1 MVMDVAAA
9 KTMKGSESRWVD
21 LLSSPLRHLIRV
33 MGLIGSFIFVAV
45 AFIVVIEVVMRSI
58 FRLPQIWTG
67 EMSGLFTIIGS
78 YFMFAYTLQEKGHT
92 RVDFISMQLSERSNF
107 FLETF
112 TTCLSAVFC
121 AGLTWFGVKMINSS
135 LVMGEG
141 TPVLQIPLWIIQ
153 NCVPLSGALM
163 FLVLLRNLKETF
175 GSYRHRKELHRT
187 SGRPGFKDYGAVLLF
202 AAGLVGGIILIKI
215 SVPVGLLVL
224 FVAILFNGMPVAYAM
239 GLFGMIGLYVFLGNT
254 RALMNVPITA
264 YNAIDSQVVI
274 AFPLYFLS
282 GSILSAGKLGPRI
295 FNFTNALVRHLPGG
309 IGIASVI
316 FCGVFAAMT
325 GSSVA
330 VAAAIS
336 AIALPEM
343 LNRGY
348 SRKTSIGLLAAGGTL
363 GILFPPSVG
372 LIFYSALT
380 GESIG
385 KLFMAAVVPGVLLC
399 LMFIAYVAWVGL
411 RDKNIQR
418 DKGASLKEILR
429 AGKDAFGG
437 LIVILIIM
445 GGIYSGFFTVTEAGA
460 VAVLY
465 SIFLTVFWYR
475 TMTLSDLKA
484 CVLKAG
490 KMGGMLNL
498 ILIAA
503 SIAAILI
510 TMSHVTQDILNW
522 IGTLALPNWI
532 YIGAIM
538 ILMIILGGPLEA
550 VSITVICVP
559 VLYPIIISLGFN
571 GIWFGVITVII
582 AELAIISPP
591 EGMNLF
597 VLQEMSKG
605 TSEEVWKAVLP
616 FLAVM
621 AVFLLIVLLFPP
633 LSLWLPAMTK

>member
-1 MVMDVAAA
+1 
-9 KTMKGSESRWVD
+9 
-21 LLSSPLRHLIRV
+21 
-33 MGLIGSFIFVAV
+33 
-45 AFIVVIEVVMRSI
+45 
-58 FRLPQIWTG
+58 
-67 EMSGLFTIIGS
+67 
-78 YFMFAYTLQEKGHT
+78 
-92 RVDFISMQLSERSNF
+92 
-107 FLETF
+107 
-112 TTCLSAVFC
+112 
-121 AGLTWFGVKMINSS
+121 
-135 LVMGEG
+135 
-141 TPVLQIPLWIIQ
+141 
-153 NCVPLSGALM
+153 M
-163 FLVLLRNLKETF
+163 FLVLLRNLREAL
-175 GSYRHRKELHRT
+175 GSYRQRKELHGAF
-187 SGRPGFKDYGAVLLF
+187 GRSRFKDYGAVLLF
-202 AAGLVGGIILIKI
+202 AAGLVGGIVLLKV
-215 SVPVGLLVL
+215 SVPIGLLVL
-224 FVAILFNGMPVAYAM
+224 FVALLFNGMPVAYAM
-239 GLFGMIGLYVFLGNT
+239 GLFGMIGLYVFVGNP

-295 FNFTNALVRHLPGG
+295 FNFTNALVRQLPGG

-343 LNRGY
+343 LSRGY

-385 KLFMAAVVPGVLLC
+385 KLFMAAVVPGILLC
-399 LMFIAYVAWVGL
+399 LMFIGYVAWVGL
-411 RDKNIQR
+411 HDKSIQR
-418 DKGASLKEILR
+418 DKGASLKEIMR

-475 TMTLSDLKA
+475 TMTFSDLKA

-490 KMGGMLNL
+490 RMGGMLNL

-582 AELAIISPP
+582 SELAIISPP

-621 AVFLLIVLLFPP
+621 GVFLLIVLLFPS

>member
-1 MVMDVAAA
+1 
-9 KTMKGSESRWVD
+9 
-21 LLSSPLRHLIRV
+21 
-33 MGLIGSFIFVAV
+33 
-45 AFIVVIEVVMRSI
+45 
-58 FRLPQIWTG
+58 
-67 EMSGLFTIIGS
+67 
-78 YFMFAYTLQEKGHT
+78 
-92 RVDFISMQLSERSNF
+92 
-107 FLETF
+107 
-112 TTCLSAVFC
+112 
-121 AGLTWFGVKMINSS
+121 
-135 LVMGEG
+135 
-141 TPVLQIPLWIIQ
+141 
-153 NCVPLSGALM
+153 
-163 FLVLLRNLKETF
+163 
-175 GSYRHRKELHRT
+175 
-187 SGRPGFKDYGAVLLF
+187 
-202 AAGLVGGIILIKI
+202 
-215 SVPVGLLVL
+215 
-224 FVAILFNGMPVAYAM
+224 
-239 GLFGMIGLYVFLGNT
+239 
-254 RALMNVPITA
+254 MNIPITA
-264 YNAIDSQVVI
+264 YNSLDSQVVV
-274 AFPLYFLS
+274 AFPLFFLS

-295 FNFTNALVRHLPGG
+295 FTFTNTLVRHLPGG

-316 FCGVFAAMT
+316 FCGIFAAMT

-348 SRKTSIGLLAAGGTL
+348 SRKMSIGLLAAGGTL

-385 KLFMAAVVPGVLLC
+385 KLFMAAVIPGILLC
-399 LMFIAYVAWVGL
+399 LMFIAYVAWAGM

-418 DKGASLKEILR
+418 DEKATLQEILH
-429 AGKDAFGG
+429 AGKEALGG
-437 LIVILIIM
+437 LIVIVIIM

-503 SIAAILI
+503 NIAAILI
-510 TMSHVTQDILNW
+510 TMSHVTQDILQW
-522 IGTLALPNWI
+522 IGGMALPNWI

-538 ILMIILGGPLEA
+538 ILLIILGGPLEA

-559 VLYPIIISLGFN
+559 VLYPIVTALGFN
-571 GIWFGVITVII
+571 GIWFGVLMVII
-582 AELAIISPP
+582 SELAIISPP

-605 TSEEVWKAVLP
+605 TTAEVSKAVLP

-621 AVFLLIVLLFPP
+621 GVFLLIVMLFPP
-633 LSLWLPAMTK
+633 LTLWLPSMVK